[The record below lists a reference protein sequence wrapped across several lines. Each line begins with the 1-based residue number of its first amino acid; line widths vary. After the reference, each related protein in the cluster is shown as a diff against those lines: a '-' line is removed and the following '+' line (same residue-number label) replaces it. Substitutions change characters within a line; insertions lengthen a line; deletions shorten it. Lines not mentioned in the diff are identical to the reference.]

1 MAKVEH
7 IDVDSMEMDL
17 RLQQPWQLHIL
28 TLEGIIV
35 SEVASVS
42 TWVVLTISQVQI
54 SLFLFFLILLAADT
68 YSFLYSETNRS
79 SFSSH
84 LRRTALWTL
93 Q

>member
-7 IDVDSMEMDL
+7 IDVDSMEMDF

-42 TWVVLTISQVQI
+42 T
-54 SLFLFFLILLAADT
+54 
-68 YSFLYSETNRS
+68 
-79 SFSSH
+79 
-84 LRRTALWTL
+84 
-93 Q
+93 

>member
-28 TLEGIIV
+28 TLEGITV

-42 TWVVLTISQVQI
+42 S
-54 SLFLFFLILLAADT
+54 
-68 YSFLYSETNRS
+68 
-79 SFSSH
+79 
-84 LRRTALWTL
+84 
-93 Q
+93 